1 MSCEEFLTIPRFGIP
16 HHPDTKNAP
25 NTSARLLPIQRTD
38 LYFQNP
44 SDRKRILKLENAG
57 NISDLSSN
65 LDHFE
70 QRRLVTSEKKRDK
83 LLYVAL
89 YTLLNVSENLVVER
103 KMKKRDIVS
112 YLMQC
117 LVRSD
122 VDLLT
127 LSVTFLRKLSR
138 RKENVQDM
146 VRKDSNSDSQGTGK
160 TVVDLVARFLV
171 DDGSV
176 PDVLV
181 SQTLRLLRNLS
192 FHEKC
197 RKNMFTRDLLPRLV
211 TFSKRPEHRQIA
223 LGLLYHLSVDTEHR
237 PYFAYTEC
245 VEVIVGSALTLEQIA
260 VVPELAGLFVNLSTD
275 ARCAEA
281 LCAKSDAFAS
291 FAVHSITSG
300 DPLGCKILRNVSRF
314 ARDQNNSPSV
324 VTFFGNQDIQ
334 KRTIDAFLL
343 EPNESDVHL
352 ELLGLVTD
360 MHRPFLPGSD
370 CSLIAKQ
377 SGVFENISSL
387 LNPNEC
393 EDDVQ
398 LEAVAF
404 VGNYCGQT
412 TVELIVNSGMVELI
426 YELLRNKKDD
436 DAFVLEI
443 VNCFGKFFEFEVTR
457 NVTLQNTQAVFYLI
471 ELLKDECEAIRTA
484 ADHALD
490 VVYDFDEQWAVKIRR
505 MRFEAHNKEWLEAV
519 RGGGVDDDARFNDR
533 AFSHEERYNDSDYDD
548 DDGFGGNARGQYTN
562 GLVYDDPERYYDE
575 DGRGRGMYD

>member
-1 MSCEEFLTIPRFGIP
+1 
-16 HHPDTKNAP
+16 
-25 NTSARLLPIQRTD
+25 
-38 LYFQNP
+38 
-44 SDRKRILKLENAG
+44 
-57 NISDLSSN
+57 
-65 LDHFE
+65 
-70 QRRLVTSEKKRDK
+70 
-83 LLYVAL
+83 
-89 YTLLNVSENLVVER
+89 
-103 KMKKRDIVS
+103 
-112 YLMQC
+112 
-117 LVRSD
+117 
-122 VDLLT
+122 
-127 LSVTFLRKLSR
+127 
-138 RKENVQDM
+138 
-146 VRKDSNSDSQGTGK
+146 
-160 TVVDLVARFLV
+160 
-171 DDGSV
+171 
-176 PDVLV
+176 
-181 SQTLRLLRNLS
+181 
-192 FHEKC
+192 
-197 RKNMFTRDLLPRLV
+197 MFTRDLLPRLV

-334 KRTIDAFLL
+334 KRAIDAFLL

>member
-1 MSCEEFLTIPRFGIP
+1 M
-16 HHPDTKNAP
+16 
-25 NTSARLLPIQRTD
+25 
-38 LYFQNP
+38 YFQNP

-334 KRTIDAFLL
+334 KRAIDAFLL